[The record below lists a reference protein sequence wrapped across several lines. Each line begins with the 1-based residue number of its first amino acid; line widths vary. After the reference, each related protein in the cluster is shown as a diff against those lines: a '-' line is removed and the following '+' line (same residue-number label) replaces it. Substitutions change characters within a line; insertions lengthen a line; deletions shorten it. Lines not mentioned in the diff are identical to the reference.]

1 VDGEVGAHCR
11 QTHQE
16 QKGRADVLGEVFAD
30 AEQFRSPRR
39 YSLAFDLEDRR
50 RRINQTDVAKRWRE
64 ATERLTAT
72 IELRGEQTRVV
83 GVGRGRIDYIS
94 APIPFIGD
102 V

>member
-1 VDGEVGAHCR
+1 
-11 QTHQE
+11 
-16 QKGRADVLGEVFAD
+16 
-30 AEQFRSPRR
+30 
-39 YSLAFDLEDRR
+39 
-50 RRINQTDVAKRWRE
+50 VAKRWRE